1 MKAED
6 RFYQITLEHCGC
18 PAYWSFSKQYAGTM
32 EMLKAFIDEL
42 GQDAKPGSYKQG
54 ITDAFR
60 RYQEGYHDATA
71 FIAHSELQLIHPL
84 TAYAVT
90 SVHEAPFFYEHTNVW
105 GFPYFITGKQMDAE
119 FVYLRR
125 GNELRRFVKAT
136 IESPMYGTEE
146 DDCTSPLDGGFWGH
160 PCVLKFH
167 DGWLGNQIMFCDQIF
182 GSKEEM
188 QQDIST
194 PAAIDF
200 TGFFE
205 DVFGDG

>member
-6 RFYQITLEHCGC
+6 RFYQITLEHYGC
-18 PAYWSFSKQYAGTM
+18 PAYCSFSKQYAGTM

-42 GQDAKPGSYKQG
+42 GQGAKDDSYEQG
-54 ITDAFR
+54 IVDAFR
-60 RYQEGYHDATA
+60 RYQEGYHDARA
-71 FIAHSELQLIHPL
+71 FVAQGEHQLIYPL

-90 SVHEAPFFYEHTNVW
+90 SVHEAPFFFEHTNVW
-105 GFPYFITGKQMDAE
+105 GFPYFITGKQMDTE
-119 FVYLRR
+119 LVYLRR

-167 DGWLGNQIMFCDQIF
+167 DGRLGNQIMFCDRHF
-182 GSKEEM
+182 ETKEEM
-188 QQDIST
+188 QKDISA
-194 PAAIDF
+194 PAEIDF

-205 DVFGDG
+205 DAFGDG

>member
-6 RFYQITLEHCGC
+6 RFYQITLEHYGC
-18 PAYWSFSKQYAGTM
+18 PAYCSFSKQYAGTM

-42 GQDAKPGSYKQG
+42 GQGAKDDSYEQG
-54 ITDAFR
+54 IVDAFR
-60 RYQEGYHDATA
+60 RYQEGYHDASA
-71 FIAHSELQLIHPL
+71 FVAQGEHQLIHPL

-119 FVYLRR
+119 LVYLRR

-160 PCVLKFH
+160 PCVLNFH

-188 QQDIST
+188 QKDISA
-194 PAAIDF
+194 PAEIDF

-205 DVFGDG
+205 DAFGDG